1 MNYSRIISG
10 LVHPMLMPLYGIY
23 LIFHSNTFLDFTPL
37 TLVKAVYMIVFITTI
52 LLPLSCLP
60 LLKSYSLISSYSL
73 TERKD
78 RMIPLGVA
86 ILSYSLGFYLLLK
99 LPGANVFVRLQL
111 ASIVSLVLLLIISYW
126 WKISLHMAGIGGL
139 CALIFTFSIR
149 FSTSLRSMFMI
160 AILAAGFL
168 AFSRLKLEVH
178 KPTQIYAGFLL
189 GFVVVCCTFL
199 FK

>member
-10 LVHPMLMPLYGIY
+10 LAHPMLMPLYAIY
-23 LIFHSNTFLDFTPL
+23 LIFHSNTFLDFTPF
-37 TLVKAVYMIVFITTI
+37 TLVKAIYMIVFITTI
-52 LLPLSCLP
+52 LLPVSCLP

-78 RMIPLGVA
+78 RMIPLALA
-86 ILSYSLGFYLLLK
+86 IISYSLGFYLLMK
-99 LPGANVFVRLQL
+99 LPGTNIFARLQL
-111 ASIVSLVLLLIISYW
+111 AGIISLTLLLIISYW

-149 FSTSLRSMFMI
+149 FSTSLRTMFMM
-160 AILAAGFL
+160 AILAAGLL

-178 KPTQIYAGFLL
+178 KPTQIYVGFLL
-189 GFVVVCCTFL
+189 GFTVVCGTFL
-199 FK
+199 FR

>member
-1 MNYSRIISG
+1 MNYPRIISG
-10 LVHPMLMPLYGIY
+10 LAHPMLMPLYAIY
-23 LIFHSNTFLDFTPL
+23 LIFHSNTFLDFTPF
-37 TLVKAVYMIVFITTI
+37 TLVKAIYMIVFITTI
-52 LLPLSCLP
+52 LLPVSCLP

-78 RMIPLGVA
+78 RMIPLALA
-86 ILSYSLGFYLLLK
+86 IISYSLGFYLLMK
-99 LPGANVFVRLQL
+99 LPGTNIFARLQL
-111 ASIVSLVLLLIISYW
+111 AGIISLTLLLIISYW

-149 FSTSLRSMFMI
+149 FSTSLRTMFMM

-178 KPTQIYAGFLL
+178 KPTQIYVGFLL
-189 GFVVVCCTFL
+189 GFTVVCGIFL
-199 FK
+199 YQ

>member
-1 MNYSRIISG
+1 MNYSRIVSG
-10 LVHPMLMPLYGIY
+10 LAHPMLMPLYAIY
-23 LIFHSNTFLDFTPL
+23 LIFHSNTFLDFTPF
-37 TLVKAVYMIVFITTI
+37 TLVKAIYMIVFITTI
-52 LLPLSCLP
+52 LLPVSCLP

-78 RMIPLGVA
+78 RMIPLALA
-86 ILSYSLGFYLLLK
+86 IISYSLGFYLLMK
-99 LPGANVFVRLQL
+99 LPGTNIFARLQL
-111 ASIVSLVLLLIISYW
+111 AGIISLVLLLIISYW

-149 FSTSLRSMFMI
+149 FSTSLRTMFMM
-160 AILAAGFL
+160 AILAAGLL

-178 KPTQIYAGFLL
+178 KPTQIYVGFLL
-189 GFVVVCCTFL
+189 GFTVVCGTFL

>member
-1 MNYSRIISG
+1 MNYSRIILG
-10 LVHPMLMPLYGIY
+10 LAHPMLMPLYAIY
-23 LIFHSNTFLDFTPL
+23 LIFHSNTFLDFTPF
-37 TLVKAVYMIVFITTI
+37 TLVKAIYMIVFITTI
-52 LLPLSCLP
+52 LLPISCLP

-78 RMIPLGVA
+78 RMIPLALA
-86 ILSYSLGFYLLLK
+86 ILSYSLGFYLLMK
-99 LPGANVFVRLQL
+99 LPGTNIFARLQL
-111 ASIVSLVLLLIISYW
+111 AGIISLTLLLIISYW

-149 FSTSLRSMFMI
+149 FSTSLRSMFMM

-189 GFVVVCCTFL
+189 GFVVVGGTFL
-199 FK
+199 FQ

>member
-10 LVHPMLMPLYGIY
+10 LAHPMLMPLYAIY
-23 LIFHSNTFLDFTPL
+23 LIFHSNTFLDFTPS
-37 TLVKAVYMIVFITTI
+37 TLVKAIYMIVFITTI
-52 LLPLSCLP
+52 LLPVSCLP

-78 RMIPLGVA
+78 RMIPLALA

-99 LPGANVFVRLQL
+99 LPGTNIFARLQL
-111 ASIVSLVLLLIISYW
+111 AGIISLTLLLIISYW

-149 FSTSLRSMFMI
+149 FSTSLRTMFMM
-160 AILAAGFL
+160 AILAAGCL

-178 KPTQIYAGFLL
+178 KPTQIYVGFLL
-189 GFVVVCCTFL
+189 GFAVVCGTFL
-199 FK
+199 F

>member
-10 LVHPMLMPLYGIY
+10 FAHPMLMPLYAIF
-23 LIFHSNTFLDFTPL
+23 LIFHSNTFFDFTPF
-37 TLVKAVYMIVFITTI
+37 TLVKAIYMIVFITTI

-73 TERKD
+73 PERKD
-78 RMIPLGVA
+78 RMIPLGLA
-86 ILSYSLGFYLLLK
+86 IISYSLGFYLLMK
-99 LPGANVFVRLQL
+99 LPGTNVFVRLQL
-111 ASIVSLVLLLIISYW
+111 AGIISLTLLLITSYW

-149 FSTSLRSMFMI
+149 FSTSLRGMFMM
-160 AILAAGFL
+160 AILAAGLL

-189 GFVVVCCTFL
+189 GFAVVCCTFL

>member
-10 LVHPMLMPLYGIY
+10 LAHPMLMPLYAIY
-23 LIFHSNTFLDFTPL
+23 LIFNSNTFLDFTPF
-37 TLVKAVYMIVFITTI
+37 TLVKAIYMIVFITTI
-52 LLPLSCLP
+52 LLPISCLP

-78 RMIPLGVA
+78 RMIPLALA
-86 ILSYSLGFYLLLK
+86 ILSYSLGFYLLMK
-99 LPGANVFVRLQL
+99 LPGTNIFARLQL
-111 ASIVSLVLLLIISYW
+111 AGIISLTLLLIISYW

-149 FSTSLRSMFMI
+149 FSASLRTMFMM
-160 AILAAGFL
+160 AILAAGLL

-178 KPTQIYAGFLL
+178 KPTQIYVGFLL
-189 GFVVVCCTFL
+189 GFTVVGGTFL
-199 FK
+199 FQ

>member
-10 LVHPMLMPLYGIY
+10 LAHPMLMPLYAIY
-23 LIFHSNTFLDFTPL
+23 LIFHSNTFLDFTPF
-37 TLVKAVYMIVFITTI
+37 TLVKAIYMIVFITTI
-52 LLPLSCLP
+52 LLPVSCLP

-78 RMIPLGVA
+78 RMIPLALA
-86 ILSYSLGFYLLLK
+86 ILSYSLGFYLLMK
-99 LPGANVFVRLQL
+99 LPGTNIFARLQL
-111 ASIVSLVLLLIISYW
+111 AGIISLTLLLIISYW

-149 FSTSLRSMFMI
+149 FSTSLRTMFMM
-160 AILAAGFL
+160 AILAAGLL

-178 KPTQIYAGFLL
+178 KPTQIYVGFLL
-189 GFVVVCCTFL
+189 GFTVVCGTFL
-199 FK
+199 FR

>member
-10 LVHPMLMPLYGIY
+10 LAHPMLMPLYAIY
-23 LIFHSNTFLDFTPL
+23 LIFHSNTFLDFTPS
-37 TLVKAVYMIVFITTI
+37 TLVKAIYMIVFITTI
-52 LLPLSCLP
+52 LLPVSCLP

-73 TERKD
+73 TDRKD
-78 RMIPLGVA
+78 RMIPLALA

-99 LPGANVFVRLQL
+99 LPGTNIFARLQL
-111 ASIVSLVLLLIISYW
+111 AGIISLTLLLIISYW

-149 FSTSLRSMFMI
+149 FSTSLRTMFMM
-160 AILAAGFL
+160 AILAAGCL

-178 KPTQIYAGFLL
+178 KPTQIYVGFLL
-189 GFVVVCCTFL
+189 GFAVVCGTFL
-199 FK
+199 F

>member
-10 LVHPMLMPLYGIY
+10 LAHPMLMPLYAIY
-23 LIFHSNTFLDFTPL
+23 IIFHSNTFLYFTPFP
-37 TLVKAVYMIVFITTI
+37 LVKAIYIIVFITSV

-60 LLKSYSLISSYSL
+60 LLKSYSFITSYSL

-78 RMIPLGVA
+78 RMIPLA
-86 ILSYSLGFYLLLK
+86 LSIISYCLGFYLLMK
-99 LPGANVFVRLQL
+99 LPGLNIFARLQL
-111 ASIVSLVLLLIISYW
+111 AGIISLTLLLIISYW

-149 FSTSLRSMFMI
+149 FSTSLRELFML
-160 AILAAGFL
+160 AILAAGLL

-178 KPTQIYAGFLL
+178 KPSQVYAGFLL
-189 GFVVVCCTFL
+189 GFAVVCGTFL